1 MKDGI
6 TKENILLNIKFYVQT
21 AFKTQEDMNDK
32 WKRTSNKWQVKLIYF
47 DKEYVT
53 DFYMGCGL
61 VDRNGKPKK
70 PSKKDVLFSLMM
82 DNVSEMSFN
91 DFCRELGYDN
101 DSIEALKIY
110 KGCQRETEAYYDMF
124 DSEEREIL
132 RELLEDY

>member
-6 TKENILLNIKFYVQT
+6 TKNNLLLNIR
-21 AFKTQEDMNDK
+21 FKAHPSRLTKKDKEDE

-47 DKEYVT
+47 DEEYVT

-61 VDRNGKPKK
+61 VDKNGKPKR
-70 PSKKDVLFSLMM
+70 PSKRDVLFFMIM
-82 DNVSEMSFN
+82 NDVSCLTFK
-91 DFCRELGYDN
+91 DFCDEFGYDD
-101 DSIEALKIY
+101 DSIKALKIY
-110 KGCQRETEAYYDMF
+110 RKCQEETEAYYDMF